1 MVAGFCGHIF
11 LPSVVF
17 ISITSDYKTMREGVI
32 DMKVITQK
40 QLKDLQDEY
49 AILYEMQKD
58 AEGWTLNYY
67 DRFEELERIF
77 DKLDLGV
84 IKVYA

>member
-1 MVAGFCGHIF
+1 
-11 LPSVVF
+11 
-17 ISITSDYKTMREGVI
+17 
-32 DMKVITQK
+32 MKVITQK

-49 AILYEMQKD
+49 AILYQMQNDEKF
-58 AEGWTLNYY
+58 WTLNYY